1 MLANAHILEGNY
13 PAVVACFDEYPKL
26 APKGPQ
32 SEMIRQRRDR
42 LQKAL
47 QAAQGGAQASQSP

>member
-1 MLANAHILEGNY
+1 
-13 PAVVACFDEYPKL
+13 VVADFDEYPKL

-32 SEMIRQRRDR
+32 SEMIRERRDR

-47 QAAQGGAQASQSP
+47 QAAPGGAQASQSP